1 LKINNELKIGL
12 TIVLAVVIGFIGF
25 RVMKDVPIFRQGT
38 VIYTK
43 YDRVDGLSVGTPV
56 TLRGIKIGSIQSLIL
71 LPSDSV
77 NVALNINLTD
87 GLPVGSI
94 AYVRSVDLLGSRG
107 IEIVRGKST
116 ILIEHEDEIVG
127 VYENGFIGELAT
139 KGNQITENITETSDR
154 VNILLTE
161 LQSIVQEG
169 GKDNIAQTLGNMNS
183 ATGQIDALLRET
195 NDDLKQSIE
204 SLRKSME
211 NLEGLTADEEGN
223 IESMIANLEATSGEL
238 DVIAKNLN
246 SITGDLS
253 QIMRKINEG
262 EGSLGLMVNDPNL
275 YRNLDSLT
283 VNMNEFLEQLNE
295 NPKHFLRHLRLIR
308 LF

>member
-1 LKINNELKIGL
+1 MKLNNELKIGL
-12 TIVLAVVIGFIGF
+12 TVVLAVIIGFIGF
-25 RVMKDVPIFRQGT
+25 RVMKDVPIFRQGNI
-38 VIYTK
+38 IYTK

-56 TLRGIKIGSIQSLIL
+56 TLRGIKIGSVQSLTL
-71 LPSDSV
+71 LPTDSV
-77 NVALNINLTD
+77 RVALNINLID

-94 AYVRSVDLLGSRG
+94 AYVRSLDLLGSKG
-107 IEIVRGKST
+107 IEIERSNSSE
-116 ILIEHEDEIVG
+116 LIEHLDEIKG
-127 VYENGFIGELAT
+127 VYDKGLMSELAA
-139 KGNQITENITETSDR
+139 KGGQISDNVTESSDR
-154 VNILLTE
+154 INILLAE
-161 LQSIVQEG
+161 LQSIVQDG
-169 GKDNIAQTLGNMNS
+169 GKENIAQTLGNMNS
-183 ATGQIDALLRET
+183 ATGQIDELLKET

-223 IESMIANLEATSGEL
+223 IKSMIANLEATSTEL

-253 QIMRKINEG
+253 QIMRKVNEG

-283 VNMNEFLEQLNE
+283 VNMNIFLEQLNE
-295 NPKHFLRHLRLIR
+295 NPKHYLRHLRLIR

>member
-1 LKINNELKIGL
+1 MKINNELKIGL
-12 TIVLAVVIGFIGF
+12 TIVIAVLIGFIGF
-25 RVMKDVPIFRQGT
+25 RIMKDVPIFRQGT
-38 VIYTK
+38 IIFTK
-43 YDRVDGLSVGTPV
+43 YDRADGLSVGTPV
-56 TLRGIKIGSIQSLIL
+56 TLRGIKIGSVQSLTL
-71 LPSDSV
+71 LASDSV
-77 NVALNINLTD
+77 SVALNINLTD
-87 GLPVGSI
+87 GLPFGSK
-94 AYVRSVDLLGSRG
+94 AYVRSLDLLGSKG
-107 IEIVRGKST
+107 IEIERGKST
-116 ILIEHEDEIVG
+116 TLIEHEDEIEG
-127 VYENGFIGELAT
+127 VYEKGFIGELAA
-139 KGNQITENITETSDR
+139 KGNQITENVTETSDR
-154 VNILLTE
+154 VNILLAE
-161 LQSIVQEG
+161 LQSIVQDG
-169 GKDNIAQTLGNMNS
+169 GKDNITQTLGNMNS
-183 ATGQIDALLRET
+183 ATGQIDALLKET

-283 VNMNEFLEQLNE
+283 VNMNVFMEQLNE

>member
-1 LKINNELKIGL
+1 MKLNNELKIGL
-12 TIVLAVVIGFIGF
+12 TVVLAVIIGFIGF
-25 RVMKDVPIFRQGT
+25 RVMKDVPVFRQGNI
-38 VIYTK
+38 IYTK

-56 TLRGIKIGSIQSLIL
+56 TLRGIKIGSVQSLTL
-71 LPSDSV
+71 LPTDSV
-77 NVALNINLTD
+77 QVALNINLTD

-94 AYVRSVDLLGSRG
+94 AYVRSLDLLGSKG
-107 IEIVRGKST
+107 IEIERSSSSD
-116 ILIEHEDEIVG
+116 LIEHLDEIKG
-127 VYENGFIGELAT
+127 VYD
-139 KGNQITENITETSDR
+139 KGLMSEFAAKGGQISDNVTESSDR
-154 VNILLTE
+154 INVLLAE

-169 GKDNIAQTLGNMNS
+169 GKENIAQTLGNMNS
-183 ATGQIDALLRET
+183 ATGQIDELLKET
-195 NDDLKQSIE
+195 NEDLKLSIE

-223 IESMIANLEATSGEL
+223 IKSMIANLEATSTEL

-283 VNMNEFLEQLNE
+283 VNMNIFLEQLNE
-295 NPKHFLRHLRLIR
+295 NPKHYLRHLRLIR